1 MYCPAH
7 FAEDRVEI
15 LQALMRAHPFV
26 TLASRADGEL
36 VADHLPLQLSPD
48 GRRLLG
54 HVARANPL
62 WKMAAGQEVLAVFQG
77 PQAYV
82 SPAWYATKREHGRAV
97 PTWNYVVVHAHGR
110 LAAIEDP
117 KRLRAMLDEL
127 VDHHEAEFAE
137 PWCVGDAP
145 SDYIDKM
152 LAAIV
157 GIEITITTLAGKW
170 KVSQNQPAANR
181 AGIIVGLRQ
190 RGTDV
195 GDAMAALV
203 AAVPGEPSRNG

>member
-1 MYCPAH
+1 MYRPAH

-82 SPAWYATKREHGRAV
+82 SPSWYATKREHGVSGISGVEWDAV
-97 PTWNYVVVHAHGR
+97 ELPSQFMENFCWEWDVVREMTAHAETGEP
-110 LAAIEDP
+110 LP
-117 KRLRAMLDEL
+117 KAL
-127 VDHHEAEFAE
+127 F
-137 PWCVGDAP
+137 
-145 SDYIDKM
+145 DKM

-203 AAVPGEPSRNG
+203 AAVPGEPSRDG